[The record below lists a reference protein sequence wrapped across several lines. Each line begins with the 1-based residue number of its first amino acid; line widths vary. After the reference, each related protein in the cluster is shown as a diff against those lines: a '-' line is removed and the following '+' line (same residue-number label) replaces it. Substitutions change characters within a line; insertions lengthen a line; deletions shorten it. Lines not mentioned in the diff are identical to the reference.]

1 MTAVSESRT
10 DLIRTGVEPFHP
22 GSVEQSRGVDETED
36 QGEIR
41 RWLARELHD
50 SVASRLTAMLI
61 QMEQLKRSQE
71 ALPELSTELAVFQE
85 STREVLTDL
94 RRMLHE
100 LRGEP
105 ANVLGF
111 IDNLRTMLQGF
122 ESRTGIESSLVGD
135 EIWPPKLA
143 ARAARDLLGIVEE
156 ALHNVRNH
164 SAARSV
170 RVILALGEGL
180 ATLRVIDDGCG
191 RERINEQGAFGLV
204 GMRERAVLVGG
215 DLVVVSAPGQGTTVQ
230 ATFPLE
236 RLL

>member
-1 MTAVSESRT
+1 
-10 DLIRTGVEPFHP
+10 
-22 GSVEQSRGVDETED
+22 VDETED

-61 QMEQLKRSQE
+61 QMEQLKRSREEQ
-71 ALPELSTELAVFQE
+71 PELSTELAVFQE

-105 ANVLGF
+105 PNVLGF
-111 IDNLRTMLQGF
+111 VDNLSTMLQGF
-122 ESRTGIESSLVGD
+122 ETRTGITSTLVGG
-135 EIWPPKLA
+135 EIWPPALA

-164 SAARSV
+164 SAAHSV

-180 ATLRVIDDGCG
+180 ATLRVIDDGNG

>member
-1 MTAVSESRT
+1 VTAVSEGRK
-10 DLIRTGVEPFHP
+10 DLVRTGVEPFHS
-22 GSVEQSRGVDETED
+22 GGVEQSRGVDETED

-61 QMEQLKRSQE
+61 QMEQLKRSRE
-71 ALPELSTELAVFQE
+71 SLPELSTELAVFQE

-111 IDNLRTMLQGF
+111 VENLRTMLQGF
-122 ESRTGIESSLVGD
+122 ESRTGIKSTLVGA

-180 ATLRVIDDGCG
+180 ATLRVIDDGNG
-191 RERINEQGAFGLV
+191 IRERINEGAFGLV

>member
-1 MTAVSESRT
+1 VTAVSESSADLVRT
-10 DLIRTGVEPFHP
+10 DVEPFDP
-22 GSVEQSRGVDETED
+22 DGVEHGRGVDEFEG

-61 QMEQLKRSQE
+61 QMEQLKRSRE
-71 ALPELSTELAVFQE
+71 SLPELSTELADFQE
-85 STREVLTDL
+85 STRQVLTDL

-105 ANVLGF
+105 ADVFGF
-111 IDNLRTMLQGF
+111 VDTLRTTLQGF
-122 ESRTGIESSLVGD
+122 ESGTGIRSILIGAEM
-135 EIWPPKLA
+135 WPPKLA
-143 ARAARDLLGIVEE
+143 ARVARDLLGIVEE
-156 ALHNVRNH
+156 ALHNVRDH

-170 RVILALGEGL
+170 RVCLALGGGM
-180 ATLRVIDDGCG
+180 ATLRVIDDGKG
-191 RERINEQGAFGLV
+191 RERIDERGAFGVV